1 MKESENFMLNLKGEV
16 VNELSDVQLSEISG
30 GGKSGANTFL
40 AGAAGAA
47 EGVMF
52 CAQAGVCVPPAVY
65 VACAGAGA
73 IAGIVFPH

>member
-40 AGAAGAA
+40 AGAAGA
-47 EGVMF
+47 
-52 CAQAGVCVPPAVY
+52 
-65 VACAGAGA
+65 GA
-73 IAGIVFPH
+73 IAGIVFPN

>member
-40 AGAAGAA
+40 AGAA

-52 CAQAGVCVPPAVY
+52 CAQAGGFVPPAVY

>member
-40 AGAAGAA
+40 AGAAGS
-47 EGVMF
+47 E
-52 CAQAGVCVPPAVY
+52 
-65 VACAGAGA
+65 A